1 MKKILLIV
9 LGVYVMTFMACG
21 NNNESVVSEAT
32 ITTEETTTMAES
44 ITESE
49 TNEEVSKES
58 EDALTSAEKE
68 EVEGVI
74 EDAARS
80 TVVIVT
86 SLGERLEFF
95 IEGADMSEA
104 GDFEIGSKVSIEY
117 EGDKAI
123 KISEVK

>member
-1 MKKILLIV
+1 MKKILVIA
-9 LGVYVMTFMACG
+9 LGAYVMMFVACS
-21 NNNESVVSEAT
+21 NNSESTVSEV
-32 ITTEETTTMAES
+32 TTEVNTTVAES

-49 TNEEVSKES
+49 TSEEVSKES
-58 EDALTSAEKE
+58 EDTVNNTESE

-80 TVVIVT
+80 TVIIVT
-86 SLGERLEFF
+86 SSGEKLEFV

-104 GDFEIGSKVSIEY
+104 GDFEIGSKIRIEY